1 MEAEECGIA
10 VHDLS
15 CLATGIERV
24 DTALGSKSINS
35 CFVSV
40 ITKEPVSSLPPTVNT
55 RKAR

>member
-15 CLATGIERV
+15 CLATSIERV
-24 DTALGSKSINS
+24 DTALESNSIDS
-35 CFVSV
+35 CIVSV